1 MSFDLG
7 ELTLWQ
13 NISVAVLLGLTFIF
27 VIIKFFKIIGFTES
41 NFGKLLLKEQIVA
54 KPEFSRWWVPVA
66 SVSIHLCIGSV
77 YAWSIFN
84 PALIKTIGVVTSS
97 ADDWALKE
105 VVWIYSTAIV
115 FLGLSAAFA
124 GTWLEKVGP
133 RMVGLVAAFCWG
145 GGFLI
150 GSIGII
156 NHQLWLIYLGYG
168 VIGGCGLGLGYVS
181 PVSTLIRWFPDR
193 RGMATGMAIM
203 GFGGGAFFGARIKD
217 FFIQYYYKA
226 PVLLSNISESDL
238 ITKAGKRFAETAEG
252 LKEVVVVGTND
263 IANMIVPGDAGV
275 YLAGTGSV
283 GVSETFFSLGAIYF
297 VVMTLA
303 SLSYKVPAEGWVPKG
318 WSPPSD
324 AEIEKKMIATKHV
337 HIDEALRTPQFYFL
351 WVILCFNVTA
361 GIGVLGVAKTMITE
375 IFQKKATLIVTSA
388 FTTWYVMLISIFNMA
403 GRIIWASASDFIGR
417 KNTYYCFFI
426 LGIILYSSIPIS
438 AQTFDIAPVMVW
450 LILFYAA
457 TMIIFTMYGGG
468 FATIPAYL
476 ADMFG
481 TRYVG
486 GIHGRLLTAWSTAG
500 VLGPVI
506 ITSLRGSS
514 INNAINDLA
523 AKVDP
528 QTFSE
533 KFGAS
538 IESLDELVKAKT
550 VTIQNLLEILPP
562 GTPDPTS
569 QVYNKTM
576 IVMACLLGIALMANF
591 LVKPVDPKHHMKD

>member
-1 MSFDLG
+1 MSLDLG
-7 ELTLWQ
+7 QLSLWQ
-13 NISVAVLLGLTFIF
+13 NITVAVLLGLTFIF
-27 VIIKFFKIIGFTES
+27 SVIKIFKVIGFTES
-41 NFGKLLLKEQIVA
+41 GFGKLLLKEQIIA
-54 KPEFSRWWVPVA
+54 RPGFNRWWVPVA

-84 PALIKTIGVVTSS
+84 PALIKAIGVVTSS

-115 FLGLSAAFA
+115 FLGLAAAFA

-150 GSIGII
+150 GSVGII

-168 VIGGCGLGLGYVS
+168 VLGGCGLGLGYVS

-226 PVLLSNISESDL
+226 PELLSNITESDL

-252 LKEVVVVGTND
+252 LKEVVVVGAND
-263 IANMIVPGDAGV
+263 VSNMIIPGDVGV
-275 YLAGTGSV
+275 YLVGTGSV
-283 GVSETFFSLGAIYF
+283 GVSETFFTLGAIYF
-297 VVMTLA
+297 VVMTIA
-303 SLSYKVPAEGWVPKG
+303 ALSYRVPAEGWVPKG
-318 WSPPSD
+318 WTPPSD
-324 AEIEKKMIATKHV
+324 AEIEKKMITTKHV
-337 HIDEALRTPQFYFL
+337 HIDEALRTPQFYLL

-375 IFQKKATLIVTSA
+375 IFQKKAALIVTSA

-403 GRIIWASASDFIGR
+403 GRIMWASASDYIGR

-438 AQTFDIAPVMVW
+438 AQTFDIAPVIVW
-450 LILFYAA
+450 LILFYGA
-457 TMIIFTMYGGG
+457 TLIIFTMYGGG

-528 QTFSE
+528 QAFLD

-538 IESLDELVKAKT
+538 IDSLDELVKAKT

-576 IVMACLLGIALMANF
+576 IVMACLLGIALIANF
-591 LVKPVDPKHHMKD
+591 LVKPVNPKHHMKN

>member
-1 MSFDLG
+1 MSLDLG
-7 ELTLWQ
+7 QLTLWQ
-13 NISVAVLLGLTFIF
+13 NITIAVLIGLTFIF
-27 VIIKFFKIIGFTES
+27 SVVKLFKIIGFTES
-41 NFGKLLLKEQIVA
+41 GIGKLLLKEQIIA
-54 KPEFSRWWVPVA
+54 KPDFNRWWVPVA

-84 PALIKTIGVVTSS
+84 PALIKAIGVVASS
-97 ADDWALKE
+97 ADDWVLQE

-115 FLGLSAAFA
+115 FLGLAAAFA

-150 GSIGII
+150 GSVGII

-168 VIGGCGLGLGYVS
+168 VLGGCGLGLGYVS

-226 PVLLSNISESDL
+226 PELLSNITESDL

-252 LKEVVVVGTND
+252 LKEVVVVGAND
-263 IANMIVPGDAGV
+263 VANMIIPGDVGV
-275 YLAGTGSV
+275 YLVGTGSV
-283 GVSETFFSLGAIYF
+283 GVSETFFTLGVIYF
-297 VVMTLA
+297 VVMTIA
-303 SLSYKVPAEGWVPKG
+303 ALSYKVPAEGWVPKG
-318 WSPPSD
+318 WTPPSD
-324 AEIEKKMIATKHV
+324 AEIEKKMITTKHV
-337 HIDEALRTPQFYFL
+337 HIDEALRTPQFYLL

-375 IFQKKATLIVTSA
+375 IFQKKAALIVTSA

-403 GRIIWASASDFIGR
+403 GRIMWASASDYIGR

-438 AQTFDIAPVMVW
+438 AQTFDIAPVIVW
-450 LILFYAA
+450 LILFYGA
-457 TMIIFTMYGGG
+457 TLIIFTMYGGG

-506 ITSLRGSS
+506 ITSLRSSS

-523 AKVDP
+523 TKVDP
-528 QTFSE
+528 QVFLD

-538 IESLDELVKAKT
+538 IDSLDELVKAKT

-576 IVMACLLGIALMANF
+576 IVMACLLGVALIANF
-591 LVKPVDPKHHMKD
+591 LVKSVDSKHHMKN